1 MAMFK
6 ALTPQGGTHVPSPPG
21 KRNQLFVS
29 TDLPGKTNH
38 PLLSPSL
45 SITRA
50 RLQKQQKKYYQRSGL
65 FPVRFTGSF
74 HDFMMIS
81 IESVAHDSCFNPNS
95 DSALQT
101 AIDEPKYRGNQQS
114 GSQPSMLCFNASS
127 VNIWLKRFHDHW
139 LRLLDFV
146 SLSIA
151 NSRRYEQNDDS
162 NHARP
167 GHQPGGAGAM
177 FSMYGEPAKLSQN
190 HRDTMIELLLDL
202 FEKDVYPLKA
212 DEKIQQQS
220 LDYVQRTANK
230 INTYLAQSIN
240 ELHYSP

>member
-1 MAMFK
+1 MAMFN
-6 ALTPQGGTHVPSPPG
+6 ALTPQASTHAPSPPG
-21 KRNQLFVS
+21 KRSQLCVS
-29 TDLPGKTNH
+29 TALPGKTNP

-114 GSQPSMLCFNASS
+114 GSQPSMRCFNASS

-151 NSRRYEQNDDS
+151 NSQRDEQNDDS
-162 NHARP
+162 
-167 GHQPGGAGAM
+167 HQPGGAGAM
-177 FSMYGEPAKLSQN
+177 LPMYGEPAKLSQS

-230 INTYLAQSIN
+230 INRYLAQNIN
-240 ELHYSP
+240 ESYYSS